1 MWLSRRPASPKGA
14 SAGRVTLP
22 GGAGFGGGGGAELR
36 EAPVYGPYGYRFEA
50 PEGSGVLL
58 LDPAEGHVLCGVR
71 TPPAGG
77 LLPGEVEIS
86 VPSGAR
92 IKLCQDGT
100 IWLNGAH
107 ISKGGQFVPGSGS
120 GD

>member
-36 EAPVYGPYGYRFEA
+36 KPLSTAPMATALRRRRAAGA
-50 PEGSGVLL
+50 P
-58 LDPAEGHVLCGVR
+58 LDTAEGQVLCGVR

-77 LLPGEVEIS
+77 FCRGRWKSRCRQGPES
-86 VPSGAR
+86 
-92 IKLCQDGT
+92 KLCQDGT

-107 ISKGGQFVPGSGS
+107 ITKGGQFVPGSGS